1 MQQFGPLTLKQ
12 CRYGWMLYYGKYI
25 GECFDL
31 YGQYS
36 EAEVRLMRHFLR
48 PGNTAIDVGAYIG
61 DLSIPM
67 SKIVGEAGRIL
78 AFEAHAH
85 NFSILC
91 ANLALNN
98 IRNVRAINAFVVPS
112 GHPKPTMNLPGFGGW
127 PVDCKSIDNLELD
140 ALHLL
145 KIDVDGYELVVLK
158 SAEMQIERFRP
169 ALYFENDRR
178 DKSAPLLDYAM
189 RTLGYDLYFHRA
201 PIFDAENFF
210 GNPVNHWGDTGI
222 LSLMIVGIP
231 KEQKT
236 AVPLRRVTSADDW
249 WDFTD
254 SDKI

>member
-1 MQQFGPLTLKQ
+1 MQQFGPLTLKH

-36 EAEVRLMRHFLR
+36 ESEVRLMRRFLH
-48 PGNTAIDVGAYIG
+48 PGDTAIDVGAYIG

-67 SKIVGEAGRIL
+67 SRIVGDAGRVF
-78 AFEAHAH
+78 AFEAHTH
-85 NFSILC
+85 NFTILC

-98 IRNVRAINAFVVPS
+98 IRNVRPINAFVVSPDTTRS
-112 GHPKPTMNLPGFGGW
+112 AMNLAGFGGW
-127 PVDCKSIDNLELD
+127 PVDCKSLDALELD

-145 KIDVDGYELVVLK
+145 KIDVDGYELEVLK

-169 ALYFENDRR
+169 VLYFENDRR
-178 DKSAPLLDYAM
+178 EKSAPLLDYAM
-189 RTLGYDLYFHRA
+189 RLGYDLYFHRA
-201 PIFDAENFF
+201 PIFDPENFF

-231 KEQKT
+231 KERK
-236 AVPLRRVTSADDW
+236 AAIDLRRVTSSGDW
-249 WDFTD
+249 WDFAG